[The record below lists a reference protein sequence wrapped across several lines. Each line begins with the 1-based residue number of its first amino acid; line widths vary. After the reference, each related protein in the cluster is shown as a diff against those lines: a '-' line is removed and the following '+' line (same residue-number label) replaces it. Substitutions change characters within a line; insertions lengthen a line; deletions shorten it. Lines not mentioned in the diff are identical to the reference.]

1 MTKHITIALLSLLT
15 LTACNQSSDSP
26 PLGDGAKVS
35 YQPSKATVLPMTFP
49 AGSKTRY
56 IDPGIQ
62 STQTKPKHYQ
72 HGKEW
77 VVYMASPGWTNG
89 GTDIVDRLA
98 MDAVAID
105 RVRQFVLRN
114 HLHDKVKVAWL
125 QYDTNPSSSFY
136 GPAGVEDKDFVPLFL
151 KPHGPNVDYYI
162 YSPVS
167 RGRSAPDSI
176 EYDTW
181 LKPYLPFAKKVGDEY
196 VAATDFQKVQ
206 GFDDRTGPYW
216 DSWSRHWFI
225 VNQSGLVVDAY
236 FSNLGYIKT
245 KGAELAIGSLVHHLS
260 LDKDDLKLLPFTSSN
275 YTSTYTPPY
284 WEKISQEVFDQLGL
298 DDHK

>member
-1 MTKHITIALLSLLT
+1 MTKAKFFISLLAFLT
-15 LTACNQSSDSP
+15 LTACDQAQSP
-26 PLGDGAKVS
+26 PLADGAKVS

-49 AGSKTRY
+49 AGSKTFY
-56 IDPGIQ
+56 IDPGLR
-62 STQTKPKHYQ
+62 SSLTKPAEYN
-72 HGKEW
+72 HGDEW
-77 VVYMASPGWTNG
+77 VVYMAAPGWTNG

-125 QYDTNPSSSFY
+125 QYDPNPSGSFY
-136 GPAGVEDKDFVPLFL
+136 GPSGVEDKDFIPLFL

-167 RGRSAPDSI
+167 RGSSAPGSI
-176 EYDTW
+176 AYDAW
-181 LKPYLPFAKKVGDEY
+181 LKPYLPFAKKINCEY
-196 VAATDFQKVQ
+196 VAASEFQKAQ
-206 GFDDRTGPYW
+206 GFNENTGPYW

-225 VNQSGLVVDAY
+225 VNDSGLVVDAY
-236 FSNLGYIKT
+236 FSNLGHVKT
-245 KGAELAIGSLVHHLS
+245 KGAEFAIGSLVHHLS
-260 LDKDDLKLLPFTSSN
+260 LDKDNLKLLPFTSLD

-298 DDHK
+298 GGGK